1 MGQMLQE
8 KSKEDGK
15 RKEDIPK
22 PKNLR
27 KQLKEEQKEEWTE
40 EQRER
45 EREKQEDKNE
55 PKESKKKPNAA
66 LKEKRQK

>member
-22 PKNLR
+22 PKES
-27 KQLKEEQKEEWTE
+27 KEIAKRGAEG
-40 EQRER
+40 RMDRGVER
-45 EREKQEDKNE
+45 EREVGG
-55 PKESKKKPNAA
+55 
-66 LKEKRQK
+66 